1 MPHCTGKRKKKKGKS
16 KPKGYQRCLKLK
28 LRKLTTLVQKRSSP
42 DTRSGLLHT
51 PLVLQ
56 LNAARSALRTGV
68 TKVAVRKS
76 KKGAA
81 LKKWFKEEWVDVKTG
96 KPCGRKSAKK
106 GESKRPYP
114 SCRPKAV
121 AAKMTKAEKASSA
134 RRKTGPAK
142 IKHAVTASGRR
153 RKK

>member
-1 MPHCTGKRKKKKGKS
+1 M
-16 KPKGYQRCLKLK
+16 
-28 LRKLTTLVQKRSSP
+28 
-42 DTRSGLLHT
+42 
-51 PLVLQ
+51 
-56 LNAARSALRTGV
+56 
-68 TKVAVRKS
+68 AVRKS

-121 AAKMTKAEKASSA
+121 AAKMTKGEKAS
-134 RRKTGPAK
+134 
-142 IKHAVTASGRR
+142 TALGRQEGYGR
-153 RKK
+153 LDSPFFADLRPQGLPVLTSTHS